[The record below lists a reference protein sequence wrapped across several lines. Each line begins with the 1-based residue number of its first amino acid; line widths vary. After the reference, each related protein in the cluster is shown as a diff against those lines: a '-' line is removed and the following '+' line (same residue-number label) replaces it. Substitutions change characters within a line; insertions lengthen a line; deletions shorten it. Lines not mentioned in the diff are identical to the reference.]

1 MKDQPLSS
9 NNESQET
16 PSHLDISSVCVK
28 HGSGTHQDH
37 FIRSDHLSRESL
49 DSVKSGTDEAQS
61 RIKPVWHRI
70 KQTFTKPDVNPFL
83 TVDPIVNLYIYFH
96 LHLYNTVKSEAAK
109 YKYEI

>member
-9 NNESQET
+9 NKESQET

-37 FIRSDHLSRESL
+37 FISEHLIILAERSL

-61 RIKPVWHRI
+61 RIKPVWHWT
-70 KQTFTKPDVNPFL
+70 KQMFTKPDVNPFL
-83 TVDPIVNLYIYFH
+83 TVDTIVNL
-96 LHLYNTVKSEAAK
+96 
-109 YKYEI
+109 